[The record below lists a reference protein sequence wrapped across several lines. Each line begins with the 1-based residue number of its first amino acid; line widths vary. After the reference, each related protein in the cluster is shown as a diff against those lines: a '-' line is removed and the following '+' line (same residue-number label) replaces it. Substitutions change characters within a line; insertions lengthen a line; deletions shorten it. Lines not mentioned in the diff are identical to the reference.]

1 MTSVLNPNNA
11 SDVNVASRLRDRLSS
26 RTAEDANFWSF
37 SALRNRTGNHALFQ
51 YPAMMV
57 PELQG
62 ALLDDLIAVQPD
74 IELVY
79 DPFAGS
85 GTVMLES
92 LYRGLDFHGSDINPL
107 AILLCQVKADPPTS
121 DAALAGVNEV
131 LRRIKLLDEA
141 NVPDFPG
148 IDKWFKPEIKR
159 GLALV

>member
-1 MTSVLNPNNA
+1 M
-11 SDVNVASRLRDRLSS
+11 
-26 RTAEDANFWSF
+26 
-37 SALRNRTGNHALFQ
+37 
-51 YPAMMV
+51 
-57 PELQG
+57 
-62 ALLDDLIAVQPD
+62 IAVQPD

-148 IDKWFKPEIKR
+148 IDK
-159 GLALV
+159 VVQT